1 MGQGKATIGD
11 LIAEA
16 VGALSLAAGMGFS
29 GWVVAAPLGFD
40 PSLIGSGA
48 AFIGLLV
55 GWAVIRAV
63 PVAVVLPDLSIALA
77 PIESV
82 APGPSTGEDEGE
94 LLLDT
99 PIFVP
104 HGDTCVVRLF
114 GADRPL
120 TAGELQAQ
128 IDAYRREAGALP
140 RAASPALWDGP
151 QTITDA
157 RDALHAALNE
167 LRRSLRRQ

>member
-114 GADRPL
+114 GAEGPRTPGAHHAHGR
-120 TAGELQAQ
+120 TSGANRCVSKRSGSIAARGIAGAMGRSP
-128 IDAYRREAGALP
+128 DHYRRQGRPP
-140 RAASPALWDGP
+140 RRA
-151 QTITDA
+151 Q
-157 RDALHAALNE
+157 
-167 LRRSLRRQ
+167 